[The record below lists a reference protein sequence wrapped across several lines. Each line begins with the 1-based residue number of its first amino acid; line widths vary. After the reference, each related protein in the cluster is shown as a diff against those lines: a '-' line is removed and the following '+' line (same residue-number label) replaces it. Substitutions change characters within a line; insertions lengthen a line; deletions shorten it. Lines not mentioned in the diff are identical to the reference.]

1 MVIVNIPL
9 DNETAEIYEKAAQTD
24 KRKMQILLS
33 LWLREFEK
41 PSISLDELMDDV
53 SRKAQERGLTPEI
66 LESILNGW
74 SGEVCIWHKC
84 GRQRA
89 IDEEVSSAWC
99 IKQGKG
105 SGDNSFVAWCDWRIA
120 RCSQPTPFDRYID
133 EEDRLKFLSLL
144 IKEATLIEI
153 DETIKECRDPKDDKF
168 LELAVNG
175 NANIIVS
182 GDKDLQVLHPFR
194 NIPILSPREFLDTNL

>member
-1 MVIVNIPL
+1 MADRGRFVFDTNVVVSALLMKKSVARGALN
-9 DNETAEIYEKAAQTD
+9 KARVAGT
-24 KRKMQILLS
+24 ILLS
-33 LWLREFEK
+33 LDVIE
-41 PSISLDELMDDV
+41 ELHDV
-53 SRKAQERGLTPEI
+53 LSRHA
-66 LESILNGW
+66 
-74 SGEVCIWHKC
+74 
-84 GRQRA
+84 
-89 IDEEVSSAWC
+89 
-99 IKQGKG
+99 
-105 SGDNSFVAWCDWRIA
+105 
-120 RCSQPTPFDRYID
+120 FDRYID

-168 LELAVNG
+168 LELAING

>member
-1 MVIVNIPL
+1 MADRGRFVFDTNVVVSALLMKKSVARGALI
-9 DNETAEIYEKAAQTD
+9 KARVAGT
-24 KRKMQILLS
+24 ILLS
-33 LWLREFEK
+33 LDVIE
-41 PSISLDELMDDV
+41 ELHDV
-53 SRKAQERGLTPEI
+53 LSRHA
-66 LESILNGW
+66 
-74 SGEVCIWHKC
+74 
-84 GRQRA
+84 
-89 IDEEVSSAWC
+89 
-99 IKQGKG
+99 
-105 SGDNSFVAWCDWRIA
+105 
-120 RCSQPTPFDRYID
+120 FDRYID

-182 GDKDLQVLHPFR
+182 GDKDLQGLHPFR